1 MLSLFPSPG
10 HLSHLLFRA
19 RWTIINLCRTCR
31 TWPSCIHPC
40 VRLLPFQS
48 WPKTLQPLPDQL
60 PEEIALTQ
68 SVRKKLGFFWLNPIL
83 TATSMDGPTWQCP
96 PRTWWAPPSTQH
108 SPPSPTWTASFPL
121 ASPQQWPL
129 SVFAL
134 LTRFSLNK
142 CFLSVYWENFI
153 FPDCGLDQM
162 FSNQTSSLKSK
173 SPSFCKIL
181 SCWVFHQVM
190 QFSGKKWKTSSHVL
204 FDFWKLRAD
213 PHFLKV

>member
-10 HLSHLLFRA
+10 HLTHLLFRA

-31 TWPSCIHPC
+31 TWPGCIHPC

-96 PRTWWAPPSTQH
+96 PQTWWAPPSTQH

-142 CFLSVYWENFI
+142 CFLSVYWENCI
-153 FPDCGLDQM
+153 FPIAVWIRCPATRQAV
-162 FSNQTSSLKSK
+162 SNQSRLLFVR
-173 SPSFCKIL
+173 FCLVGYSTK
-181 SCWVFHQVM
+181 
-190 QFSGKKWKTSSHVL
+190 
-204 FDFWKLRAD
+204 
-213 PHFLKV
+213 